1 MLSYFNFKQRKSKDD
16 TTPFSSVPTSFSS
29 IHSFSRPHSTCPLT
43 FIRSSFV
50 VVGPIVVRR
59 HGSLIKDNSF
69 NAGTGAVTLGDMEPL
84 QSLQR
89 KFSIS
94 ACRRQSSIDLLAEHQ
109 FLLTIDGGRFD
120 SSQFTLKFHTNTFYK
135 IYVKTKPTQNFLSL
149 NIGGNDLKLDP
160 IEGGSGEY
168 VAIWNT
174 ADKEPTKKGT
184 RRDIEFVLSGP
195 DKTLN
200 KKLQVKFYSH
210 NDTHAGWGQK
220 LDQITWHCSP
230 NDVGQVFV
238 LEEQTL

>member
-1 MLSYFNFKQRKSKDD
+1 MQ
-16 TTPFSSVPTSFSS
+16 
-29 IHSFSRPHSTCPLT
+29 
-43 FIRSSFV
+43 
-50 VVGPIVVRR
+50 RR

-69 NAGTGAVTLGDMEPL
+69 NAGTGAVILGGMEPL

-109 FLLTIDGGRFD
+109 FLLTIVISNASSHECISFKQDGGRFD

-200 KKLQVKFYSH
+200 KNCK
-210 NDTHAGWGQK
+210 
-220 LDQITWHCSP
+220 
-230 NDVGQVFV
+230 
-238 LEEQTL
+238 